1 MTKAYIFC
9 AAPIADYGYLRKLDF
24 ADSLLI
30 CADGG
35 IRHTDALGLT
45 PHIWVGD
52 RDSCKVEIPPAAE
65 TYFYP
70 TDKDFTDTNL
80 AIDCALER
88 GCKEIILIG
97 ALGGRLDHEY
107 SHYCLLK
114 YILEKGGRG
123 TLLNEHNEITMT
135 LPSSFTLRKD
145 EKKYVSFL
153 PFGDTVKGLCIRGLK
168 YEVENFTLNNSRV
181 QATCNEF
188 AEKDTA
194 QISFTE
200 GCLLIMRCED
210 EK

>member
-1 MTKAYIFC
+1 MRAYIFC
-9 AAPIADYGYLRKLDF
+9 AAPIADYSYLQKLDF
-24 ADSLLI
+24 SDSLII

-35 IRHTDALGLT
+35 IHHANALGLT

-52 RDSCKVEIPPAAE
+52 RDSCNVEISKETE

-80 AIDCALER
+80 AIDCALKR
-88 GCKEIILIG
+88 GYQEIIFIG

-114 YILEKGGRG
+114 YILEKGGYG
-123 TLLNEHNEITMT
+123 TLLNAHNEIAMKA
-135 LPSSFTLRKD
+135 PSSFTLHKNGKR
-145 EKKYVSFL
+145 YVSFL

-168 YEVENFTLNNSRV
+168 YEVENFTLENGKV

-188 AEKDTA
+188 AQKDTA

-200 GCLLIMRCED
+200 GYLLVMRCED
-210 EK
+210 GER

>member
-1 MTKAYIFC
+1 MRVYIFC
-9 AAPIADYGYLRKLDF
+9 AAPIADYSYLQKLDF
-24 ADSLLI
+24 SDSLII

-35 IRHTDALGLT
+35 IHHANALGLT

-52 RDSCKVEIPPAAE
+52 RDSCTVEISKETE

-80 AIDCALER
+80 AIDCALKR
-88 GCKEIILIG
+88 GYKDIIFIS

-114 YILEKGGRG
+114 YILEKGGHG
-123 TLLNEHNEITMT
+123 TLLNAHNEITMKA
-135 LPSSFTLRKD
+135 PSSFILHKNGKR
-145 EKKYVSFL
+145 YVSFL
-153 PFGDTVKGLCIRGLK
+153 PFGDSVRGLCIRGLK
-168 YEVENFTLNNSRV
+168 YEVENFTLDNGKV

-188 AEKDTA
+188 EDSDTA

-200 GCLLIMRCED
+200 GYLLVMRCED